1 MIVLAVDSSGP
12 VASVGLARSGKI
24 LWEASAAVGLTHS
37 QTLQPMIDGAMAA
50 AGIAP
55 RELDLLACVAGPGS
69 FTGVRIGVC
78 AVKAM
83 AQALDK
89 PCVALDALE
98 VLAAGQFGFEG
109 TVCPILDARRGQV
122 YAAAFRFR
130 QGEAPQRLMEDR
142 ALALSDYLALL
153 PQGERLLFVGDGV
166 AALGAQVQAALGER
180 ALLCPDYRGQL
191 RAGAACHLAPLKPA
205 VTALALSPIYLR
217 KPQAQRER
225 EARLG
230 GGAGG

>member
-12 VASVGLARSGKI
+12 VASTAVSQSGKI
-24 LWEASAAVGLTHS
+24 LYESSAAVGLTHS
-37 QTLQPMIDGAMAA
+37 QTLQPMIENAMAA
-50 AGIAP
+50 TGLSP
-55 RELDLLACVAGPGS
+55 RSLDLLACVAGPGS
-69 FTGVRIGVC
+69 VTGVRIGVC

-109 TVCPILDARRGQV
+109 VICPMLDARRGQV
-122 YAAAFRFR
+122 YAAAFRFS
-130 QGEAPQRLMEDR
+130 QGEAPQRLMEDQ
-142 ALALSDYLALL
+142 ALALDDYLAQL
-153 PQGERLLFVGDGV
+153 PKDERLLFVGDGV
-166 AALGAQVQAALGER
+166 TALGGQVRAAAGER

-191 RAGAACHLAPLKPA
+191 RAGAACYLAPLKPA
-205 VTALALSPIYLR
+205 TRAMELSPIYLR

-230 GGAGG
+230 GAGRG